1 MPNEE
6 MELDQLD
13 NFRRGTD
20 DEEHC
25 RRSSQA
31 FKAKRPNNARIQSFN
46 KGEKSDMKKD
56 QLAIDISN
64 GVANIK
70 NFGKVNNPVITKAKS
85 YADNKFVD
93 TVKNRRD
100 SQRMDQLMNMADL
113 R

>member
-56 QLAIDISN
+56 
-64 GVANIK
+64 
-70 NFGKVNNPVITKAKS
+70 
-85 YADNKFVD
+85 
-93 TVKNRRD
+93 
-100 SQRMDQLMNMADL
+100 
-113 R
+113 